1 MLWALFK
8 SGPILSHIFYIFIT
22 FQCYSQNKNIHW
34 KAALKLQFLTKY
46 QCNPSFNKFII
57 AVLGLTFP
65 LRLLC
70 KCSPLKCLEQ
80 TRVPSFIEKFG
91 PTSLLIA
98 WIHLLFDV
106 FFLWEA
112 KKRNFFTRLLVPLVL
127 LRIERYTAICRHLSA
142 FPRWKSLVNSRI
154 SRLMTKKTIF
164 CVYPPKIS
172 TISRIFYEKF

>member
-1 MLWALFK
+1 MLWALFT

-34 KAALKLQFLTKY
+34 KAVLKLQFLTKY
-46 QCNPSFNKFII
+46 QCNPSFNNFTI

-70 KCSPLKCLEQ
+70 KSSPLKCLEQ

-98 WIHLLFDV
+98 WIHC
-106 FFLWEA
+106 FLMFSSSGKR
-112 KKRNFFTRLLVPLVL
+112 KKEIFSPV
-127 LRIERYTAICRHLSA
+127 
-142 FPRWKSLVNSRI
+142 SL
-154 SRLMTKKTIF
+154 SRLSFFVQSGTQQF
-164 CVYPPKIS
+164 VGIS
-172 TISRIFYEKF
+172 QPFRAGNL